1 MKRLRY
7 VVGHPAAASA
17 EKVERVTAEFA
28 AFLKADPC
36 DVLVVSAPSLAISA
50 FEVDGLDP
58 LPKPVKEEVKADV
71 HATAAHATKSKGK
84 E

>member
-36 DVLVVSAPSLAISA
+36 DVLVVSAPSLAVSA
-50 FEVDGLDP
+50 FEVDGLEP
-58 LPKPVKEEVKADV
+58 LPKAPKEEPKHEAPAPVV
-71 HATAAHATKSKGK
+71 HSHKSKGK